1 MPGYKVRQMI
11 EEYDDKQQLEHKGRL
26 SFEEFEKLCKELKA
40 NELGSTFKQVVSKKE
55 NLETLGGIS
64 EASSEGTTHS
74 VRLEE
79 QLAFSDWINTNLS
92 HDPDLKH
99 LLPIDAE
106 GKTLYEKVKDG
117 ILLWY
122 VSACLSSALTLIS
135 STFMEF
141 LAPRDFRERERER
154 HVDWL
159 ELIANLFLLPTDGPF
174 QNIYWMNFQTNG
186 RNRKKKIWKIYIP
199 ICLTDERCRV

>member
-1 MPGYKVRQMI
+1 MRNALDVCGFKMPGYKVRQMI
-11 EEYDDKQQLEHKGRL
+11 EEYDDKQRLEHKGRL

-99 LLPIDAE
+99 LLLIDPE
-106 GKTLYEKVKDG
+106 GKTLYDKVKDG

-122 VSACLSSALTLIS
+122 VQCIIIIQCYIIS
-135 STFMEF
+135 FCHFIS
-141 LAPRDFRERERER
+141 
-154 HVDWL
+154 
-159 ELIANLFLLPTDGPF
+159 I
-174 QNIYWMNFQTNG
+174 I
-186 RNRKKKIWKIYIP
+186 
-199 ICLTDERCRV
+199 

>member
-11 EEYDDKQQLEHKGRL
+11 EEYDDKQRLEHKGRL

-79 QLAFSDWINTNLS
+79 QLAFSDWINTNLA

-99 LLPIDAE
+99 LLPIDGE
-106 GKTLYEKVKDG
+106 GKALYDKVKDG
-117 ILLWY
+117 ILLW
-122 VSACLSSALTLIS
+122 
-135 STFMEF
+135 
-141 LAPRDFRERERER
+141 
-154 HVDWL
+154 
-159 ELIANLFLLPTDGPF
+159 
-174 QNIYWMNFQTNG
+174 
-186 RNRKKKIWKIYIP
+186 
-199 ICLTDERCRV
+199 

>member
-11 EEYDDKQQLEHKGRL
+11 EEYDDKQRSEHKGRL

-64 EASSEGTTHS
+64 TASSEGTTHS

-106 GKTLYEKVKDG
+106 GKTLYDKVKDG

-122 VSACLSSALTLIS
+122 VEHLYSQYLLVTHPLCRLVINNLHLVPVKSSITPARTP
-135 STFMEF
+135 STK
-141 LAPRDFRERERER
+141 ERSTRR
-154 HVDWL
+154 TW
-159 ELIANLFLLPTDGPF
+159 PCTRSTRTWP
-174 QNIYWMNFQTNG
+174 
-186 RNRKKKIWKIYIP
+186 
-199 ICLTDERCRV
+199 

>member
-1 MPGYKVRQMI
+1 MIIHFFSGQIDANGDGFINVTELRNALDVCGFKMPGYKVRQMI
-11 EEYDDKQQLEHKGRL
+11 EEYDDKRRLEHRGRL

-106 GKTLYEKVKDG
+106 GKTLYDKVKDG
-117 ILLWY
+117 ILLWC
-122 VSACLSSALTLIS
+122 V
-135 STFMEF
+135 
-141 LAPRDFRERERER
+141 
-154 HVDWL
+154 
-159 ELIANLFLLPTDGPF
+159 
-174 QNIYWMNFQTNG
+174 
-186 RNRKKKIWKIYIP
+186 
-199 ICLTDERCRV
+199 

>member
-1 MPGYKVRQMI
+1 MRGASVRATRRHNRG
-11 EEYDDKQQLEHKGRL
+11 EAEDGDDGVRL
-26 SFEEFEKLCKELKA
+26 PDGDCKELKA

-99 LLPIDAE
+99 LLPIDPE

-122 VSACLSSALTLIS
+122 AFIL
-135 STFMEF
+135 
-141 LAPRDFRERERER
+141 
-154 HVDWL
+154 
-159 ELIANLFLLPTDGPF
+159 LFLFVDRLL
-174 QNIYWMNFQTNG
+174 Y
-186 RNRKKKIWKIYIP
+186 
-199 ICLTDERCRV
+199 

>member
-1 MPGYKVRQMI
+1 MALKIVYLTTCRYLRPVTDETCFLDRQIDANGDGFINVTELRSALDVCGFKMPGYKVRQMI
-11 EEYDDKQQLEHKGRL
+11 EEYDDKQRLEHKGRL

-92 HDPDLKH
+92 YDPDLKH
-99 LLPIDAE
+99 LLTIDPE
-106 GKTLYEKVKDG
+106 GKTLYDKVKDG
-117 ILLWY
+117 ILLW
-122 VSACLSSALTLIS
+122 
-135 STFMEF
+135 
-141 LAPRDFRERERER
+141 
-154 HVDWL
+154 
-159 ELIANLFLLPTDGPF
+159 
-174 QNIYWMNFQTNG
+174 
-186 RNRKKKIWKIYIP
+186 
-199 ICLTDERCRV
+199 

>member
-1 MPGYKVRQMI
+1 MEKKTSDLWNRKNCWNLIFSSLSLLKLVCERNVDTQCSADLYEPSTESELTIVFLVQIDANGDGFINVTELRNALDVCGFKMPGYKVRQMI
-11 EEYDDKQQLEHKGRL
+11 EEYDDKQRLEHRGRL

-79 QLAFSDWINTNLS
+79 QLAFSDWINTNLA

-99 LLPIDAE
+99 LLPIDPE
-106 GKTLYEKVKDG
+106 GKMLYEKVKDG
-117 ILLWY
+117 ILLW
-122 VSACLSSALTLIS
+122 
-135 STFMEF
+135 
-141 LAPRDFRERERER
+141 
-154 HVDWL
+154 
-159 ELIANLFLLPTDGPF
+159 
-174 QNIYWMNFQTNG
+174 
-186 RNRKKKIWKIYIP
+186 
-199 ICLTDERCRV
+199 